1 MWILFKA
8 YVPSTLGL
16 HKLQMQQKMNLG
28 ARILKIKPLVKL
40 TKLRYICP
48 TPFQF
53 SFRFEGSKLRYICL
67 NLLMDL
73 FCLLC
78 LTLVYPFVRVLIFHN
93 FFLKKKWKFHSL
105 VFVDFQYAT
114 WIKIRKYFLIWWLL
128 TLLYMTRYR
137 NKEVDMCCNFH
148 SHCSTRDCF
157 LHIVLFT
164 QTESSCK
171 SRCVYIYIYKI
182 FKFTNSWL
190 LIWYMQ
196 IMIFYGNLNRE
207 RWNKWWKWI
216 SCSIELGPIYQH
228 EWNSKWLEWWS
239 SFQCY

>member
-1 MWILFKA
+1 MSILFKA

-48 TPFQF
+48 TPFQL

-93 FFLKKKWKFHSL
+93 FFFFKKM
-105 VFVDFQYAT
+105 
-114 WIKIRKYFLIWWLL
+114 KISFPCICRFSI
-128 TLLYMTRYR
+128 
-137 NKEVDMCCNFH
+137 CNL
-148 SHCSTRDCF
+148 D
-157 LHIVLFT
+157 
-164 QTESSCK
+164 QNQ
-171 SRCVYIYIYKI
+171 KI
-182 FKFTNSWL
+182 FSYL
-190 LIWYMQ
+190 
-196 IMIFYGNLNRE
+196 MIINTA
-207 RWNKWWKWI
+207 
-216 SCSIELGPIYQH
+216 IYDQV
-228 EWNSKWLEWWS
+228 
-239 SFQCY
+239 